1 MIYLECIPRDCGIR
15 NAIISNYKSIDSR
28 TDAGALFENFV
39 ISERMKKIQY
49 EKTYAKGY
57 FWRTTAKSEI
67 DSVSYTH
74 LTLPT
79 KRIV

>member
-39 ISERMKKIQY
+39 ISERMKKFNM
-49 EKTYAKGY
+49 K
-57 FWRTTAKSEI
+57 
-67 DSVSYTH
+67 
-74 LTLPT
+74 
-79 KRIV
+79 KRMQKVISGGPQRRAR